1 MSQINPK
8 KHDCHGFTLVETL
21 VALFILSIAVT
32 GALAVIT
39 YNLQSATM
47 IKNTFIANGL
57 VQEGMEVTR
66 NIRDSDW
73 IQGKPFGSFGA
84 SARINDGTYRAQWN
98 DASIHRYGYDVLY
111 VDAKGLYNYETGTPT
126 MFSRGIGITKISE
139 TEIKIFVQVSWK
151 ERNLDKSVSAEEH
164 LFNWY

>member
-1 MSQINPK
+1 MSQTNQK
-8 KHDCHGFTLVETL
+8 GFTLVETL

-57 VQEGMEVTR
+57 VQEGMEITR
-66 NIRDSDW
+66 NLRDSDW
-73 IQGKPFGSFGA
+73 LALRSFGSFGG

-98 DASIHRYGYDVLY
+98 DTSIHRNGYDVLY
-111 VDAKGLYNYETGTPT
+111 VDSKGLYNYEAGEPT

-139 TEIKIFVQVSWK
+139 QEIKIFVQVLWK
-151 ERNLDKSVSAEEH
+151 ERNLDKSVSAEVH